1 MSVADKMMA
10 AAKAAVGDLHK
21 TDENELYKLLAL
33 RLQAI
38 QLDPAAAGSF
48 TPKIQ
53 AAEVGIA
60 PSDLLKIGKEAFGR
74 LAVAAQPLVCGTGA
88 DQGYPLQRLL
98 GALSTDVTTVTAAV
112 ASLLIAQLAIAPAIA
127 GVVAAL
133 VVGKVAPT
141 SVAALCK
148 AWGAKVA
155 AVKT

>member
-1 MSVADKMMA
+1 MADKMMA

-21 TDENELYKLLAL
+21 NDEDELYRLLAL

-38 QLDPAAAGSF
+38 QRDPAAAGSF
-48 TPKIQ
+48 APKIQ
-53 AAEVGIA
+53 ASEVGIA
-60 PSDLLKIGKEAFGR
+60 PSDLLKIGKEAFAR

-88 DQGYPLQRLL
+88 DGFPLQRLL

-148 AWGAKVA
+148 AWGAKIA
-155 AVKT
+155 AMRT